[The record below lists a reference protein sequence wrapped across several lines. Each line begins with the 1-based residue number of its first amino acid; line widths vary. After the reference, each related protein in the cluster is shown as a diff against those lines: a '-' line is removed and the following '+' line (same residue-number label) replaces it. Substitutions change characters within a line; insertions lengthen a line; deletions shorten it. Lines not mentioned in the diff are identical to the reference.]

1 MNVLI
6 IVALIGAWGTVMAA
20 WIDSRR
26 RTNGHGPLARHLRFQ
41 DAASAKNFEETSA
54 LLTEHIR
61 ADLIVQA
68 ALLSTT
74 ASMAKDVQGIKETLE
89 RKDTE

>member
-20 WIDSRR
+20 WLDSRR
-26 RTNGHGPLARHLRFQ
+26 RTNGSGPLARHLHSQ
-41 DAASAKNFEETSA
+41 DADLAKNFDETRA
-54 LLTEHIR
+54 LLTEHIS

-68 ALLSTT
+68 ALLSTAT
-74 ASMAKDVQGIKETLE
+74 SMAKDVQGIKETLE

>member
-26 RTNGHGPLARHLRFQ
+26 RTNGHGPLARHLHAQ
-41 DAASAKNFEETSA
+41 DVVSEKNFQEHRAMLIEHISADLVVQTA
-54 LLTEHIR
+54 LLT
-61 ADLIVQA
+61 
-68 ALLSTT
+68 TT
-74 ASMAKDVQGIKETLE
+74 ASMAKDIQDIKGSLE